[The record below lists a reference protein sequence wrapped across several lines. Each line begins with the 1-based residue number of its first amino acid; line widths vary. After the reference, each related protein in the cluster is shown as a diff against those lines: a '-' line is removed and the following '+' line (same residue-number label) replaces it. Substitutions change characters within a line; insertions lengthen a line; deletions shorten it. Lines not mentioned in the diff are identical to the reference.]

1 MIEALKLII
10 EVTLY
15 SIGCLMT
22 TMSIVIFV
30 CWIVEKS
37 TPK

>member
-1 MIEALKLII
+1 MNEALKLIT
-10 EVTLY
+10 EVILY
-15 SIGCLMT
+15 SIGCLT
-22 TMSIVIFV
+22 ITMSVVVFV